1 MARKKLKEA
10 VKQKLESPGWQ
21 KILRISNQQLAIIIG
36 AALNAFAYVLFQMP
50 YNLAAGGVSGLGIIV
65 NHLTGF
71 SPGLFYFTANIPLFI
86 LGFYTLGRW
95 RFIFTSTLAVIV
107 FSAATEFFI
116 VHMPTV
122 FSQYPITENKL
133 LATIY
138 SGLLV
143 GIGTGIIYRFG
154 GTIGGTSIVSRIIY
168 NRTGFPMSQSGLYV
182 DVFIIAIAGFVFSWE
197 TSLLAFL
204 ALLIAGM
211 SADFALEG
219 TSQMRT
225 LMIVTKNPEPLRYA
239 IINELKRSVTLWQG
253 KGGYTG
259 EDRTLLYLTV
269 LRSRV
274 YDVKFIINRIDP
286 DAFMVVGVSQ
296 QTWGGY
302 TLKKKNT
309 TPLASSRNTDK

>member
-1 MARKKLKEA
+1 
-10 VKQKLESPGWQ
+10 
-21 KILRISNQQLAIIIG
+21 
-36 AALNAFAYVLFQMP
+36 
-50 YNLAAGGVSGLGIIV
+50 
-65 NHLTGF
+65 
-71 SPGLFYFTANIPLFI
+71 
-86 LGFYTLGRW
+86 
-95 RFIFTSTLAVIV
+95 LAVIV
-107 FSAATEFFI
+107 FSGATEFLI

-122 FSQYPITENKL
+122 FSQFPITENKL
-133 LATIY
+133 LASIY

-154 GTIGGTSIVSRIIY
+154 GTIGGTSIISRIIY
-168 NRTGFPMSQSGLYV
+168 NKTGFPMSQSGLYV
-182 DVFIIAIAGFVFSWE
+182 DVIIIAVAGFVFNWE

-225 LMIVTKNPEPLRYA
+225 LMIITKNPEPLRYA

-253 KGGYTG
+253 TGGYSG
-259 EDRTLLYLTV
+259 EERTLLYLTV

-302 TLKKKNT
+302 TLKKKKAK
-309 TPLASSRNTDK
+309 PAVSSQNNDI